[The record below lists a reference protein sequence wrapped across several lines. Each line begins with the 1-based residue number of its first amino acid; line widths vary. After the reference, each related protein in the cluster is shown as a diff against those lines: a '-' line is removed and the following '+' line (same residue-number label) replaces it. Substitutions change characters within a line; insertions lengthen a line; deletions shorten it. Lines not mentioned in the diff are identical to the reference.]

1 MRYVDAASN
10 ENYVHGLI
18 SPAKIGVD
26 LGHLNGFTFSD
37 SLRTFHLMRCERKE
51 IVEEMNF
58 FFIHSLFAKLFT
70 RKDRFTLFLLIIEVI
85 DQSYFN

>member
-37 SLRTFHLMRCERKE
+37 SLRTFHLTRCERKE

-58 FFIHSLFAKLFT
+58 FFYTFFVCKIIYEKRSFYII
-70 RKDRFTLFLLIIEVI
+70 LLIIEVV
-85 DQSYFN
+85 DRSYFN